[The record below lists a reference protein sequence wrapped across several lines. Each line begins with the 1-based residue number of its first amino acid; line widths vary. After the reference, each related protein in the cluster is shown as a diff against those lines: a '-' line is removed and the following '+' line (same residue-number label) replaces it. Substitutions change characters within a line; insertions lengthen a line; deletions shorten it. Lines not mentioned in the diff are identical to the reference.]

1 MEKTAA
7 SHDAHI
13 VLDVATVLKQPKK
26 AAVRTFSACGS
37 ARFAGLTST
46 LPCRGALEV
55 PCALHTK
62 VTKYFQELFILCGR
76 YQIGACPKW

>member
-1 MEKTAA
+1 MEKKAA
-7 SHDAHI
+7 SHDAHV
-13 VLDVATVLKQPKK
+13 VLDVATMFEQAKK
-26 AAVRTFSACGS
+26 AAVRTFAACGG
-37 ARFAGLTST
+37 ARFAVRTST
-46 LPCRGALEV
+46 LPCRVALEV